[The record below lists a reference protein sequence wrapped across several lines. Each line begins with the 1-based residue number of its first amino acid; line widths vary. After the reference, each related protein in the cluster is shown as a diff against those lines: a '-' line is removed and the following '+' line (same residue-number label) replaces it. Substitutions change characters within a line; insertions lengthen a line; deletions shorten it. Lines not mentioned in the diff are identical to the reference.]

1 VVADALA
8 PHVAFFSIGTNDL
21 TQYTL
26 AAERGNPQ
34 LNYLNDALHPAVLRL
49 IGEVTAA
56 AEKHGKWVG
65 VCGEL
70 AGDVEAVPILIGL
83 GVRELSVNAAG
94 IPRVKAIVRA
104 VTTAQARQIAQQA
117 VACANAQQVR
127 QLAAEFLKTLPEVA
141 P

>member
-1 VVADALA
+1 
-8 PHVAFFSIGTNDL
+8 
-21 TQYTL
+21 
-26 AAERGNPQ
+26 
-34 LNYLNDALHPAVLRL
+34 L

-104 VTTAQARQIAQQA
+104 LTTAQARQIAQQA

-127 QLAAEFLKTLPEVA
+127 HLAAEFLKTLPEVA